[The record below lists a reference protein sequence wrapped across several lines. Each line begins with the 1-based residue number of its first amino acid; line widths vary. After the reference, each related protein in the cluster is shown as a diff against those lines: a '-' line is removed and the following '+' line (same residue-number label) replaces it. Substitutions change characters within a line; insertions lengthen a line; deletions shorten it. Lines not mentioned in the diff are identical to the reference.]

1 MNDAH
6 IESLLRQAPKPP
18 TPPELKQRLISDIRL
33 SHLRPTSDE
42 AAKPATLWL
51 RWTPALSFG
60 IFFLGCLIVLGIQ
73 TSQLLELRRENE
85 NLRAATSE
93 LEPLRQDAVELERL
107 RTAQREME
115 KRGKEGEELQ
125 KLKNEA
131 EVLRGEI
138 GELPAFQTENQRL
151 RTEHDILMSQ
161 ASVPPSNDPF
171 AKAKEKAN
179 VTQCVNNLKQIGL
192 AARMW
197 ANDRNTNGLP
207 LDWLAMKKMLS
218 TPKVLTCPG
227 DTARTP
233 AISWDQFDGSSVSYE
248 LPSATPDEREPY
260 IVYSRCPI
268 HGSIGLCDG
277 SVQSKF
283 DPARLQRVDG
293 NLKFQNN
300 ATTRPRP

>member
-33 SHLRPTSDE
+33 SHLSPTSDE
-42 AAKPATLWL
+42 AAKPATFWL

-60 IFFLGCLIVLGIQ
+60 ILFLGCLIVLGIQ

-85 NLRAATSE
+85 SLRATTSE
-93 LEPLRQDAVELERL
+93 LEPLRQDAVELEQL
-107 RTAQREME
+107 RAAQREME

-125 KLKNEA
+125 RLTA
-131 EVLRGEI
+131 ETEELRSQI
-138 GELPAFQTENQRL
+138 SELPSLRAENQRL
-151 RTEHDILMSQ
+151 RAEYDALASQ
-161 ASVPPSNDPF
+161 AGVPPANDPF
-171 AKAKEKAN
+171 AKTKEKAN

-197 ANDRNTNGLP
+197 ANDHNTNGLP
-207 LDWLAMKKMLS
+207 LEWLTMKKMLP

-227 DTARTP
+227 DTVRTP

-277 SVQSKF
+277 SVMSKF
-283 DPARLQRVDG
+283 DPSRLQRVDS